1 MLFDLPTLLALRVGV
16 DVLIAAAFWGMQR
29 RMPAIPGP
37 RWWACA
43 SLIHIAATASL
54 VLRSHLPAPWI
65 LPLSNLLFTGTFVCV
80 WLGFRRHVGLPVRF
94 WPVAT
99 GFALLWL
106 GYLILLEVHDRILL
120 RQLLWST
127 SSAAVLILFMR
138 DAVRMQPSPNLPE
151 YRFLRWVNLA
161 ELVGLGFYAVIYLVL
176 QWPFLASLPILIFW
190 FTLTSLLRAL
200 ACNGLVV
207 YRLRHD
213 GERATARLRQS
224 EADLR
229 LLVDNLSAGV
239 IVFKPDRTPH
249 RMNAAARRFMGWSDA
264 GAEEALLEP
273 NAAGWQLVD
282 EGGQPM
288 RRHDMPFERVLA
300 TGQPVHHLVVGVP
313 VLPDGQVRWAF
324 CNAYPENDVQGGLR
338 QVVLTFIDITELKAA
353 QAGQQ
358 ALQERL
364 AQSQKMQALG
374 TLAGGVAHDFNN
386 ILAAILGNA
395 ELALD
400 DLPAQSR
407 ARESLGEIGTAAR
420 RGRELVRQ
428 ILAFSRQQPLE
439 RARLEMPEVVAES
452 CALLRAALPPQVQ
465 LVQTASGL
473 LPPVCGD
480 ATQLQQVLVNLGTN
494 ALHAMQGRSGRIEFA
509 VDTLPP
515 DHPDL
520 PAELA
525 RACAAAHQ
533 GAVRLRVSDD
543 GCGMD
548 EALRAR
554 IFEPFFTTKPVGQG
568 TGLGLPVVLGIVEAH
583 GGHIEVTSQP
593 GAGSTFT
600 LLFPPAAAE
609 PATATGKP
617 VTMNTVEP
625 NDSPARPQAADGDAP
640 HILYLDDDDTLVFL
654 VRRLLE
660 RRGYRVTALSMQD
673 EAIGAVRD
681 NPGRF
686 ALLLTDFNMPGK
698 SGIDVAREVLAL
710 DPSLTVAVAS
720 GYITDE
726 LQAEA
731 KAAGVREVVFKTD
744 AVDQFCE
751 IVARLVKTGPA

>member
-1 MLFDLPTLLALRVGV
+1 MGFDLQTLLALRVGV
-16 DVLIAAAFWGMQR
+16 DVLIAVAFWGLQR
-29 RMPAIPGP
+29 RVPGIQGPA
-37 RWWACA
+37 WWAWS
-43 SLIHIAATASL
+43 SLIHIVATVAL
-54 VLRSHLPAPWI
+54 VLRPHAPTALI
-65 LPLSNLLFTGTFVCV
+65 LPLSNLLYTATFVSV
-80 WLGFRRHVGLPVRF
+80 WLGFRRHVGLPVRVQ
-94 WPVAT
+94 PLVA
-99 GFALLWL
+99 GGAFLWIA
-106 GYLILLEVHDRILL
+106 YLFFQQVFDSVLL

-127 SSAAVLILFMR
+127 SSAAVIALFLR
-138 DAVRMQPSPNLPE
+138 DVVRMQPQPDVPE
-151 YRFLRWVNLA
+151 YRFLRWVNVA
-161 ELVGLGFYAVIYLVL
+161 ELMGLAAYAATYLGLG
-176 QWPFLASLPILIFW
+176 WPLAKSLPLLIFW
-190 FTLTSLLRAL
+190 FTLTSLVRAL
-200 ACNGLVV
+200 ACNGLVL
-207 YRLRHD
+207 YRLRRD
-213 GERATARLRQS
+213 GERANTRLSQR

-239 IVFKPDRTPH
+239 MVFKPNH
-249 RMNAAARRFMGWSDA
+249 ALCRMNAAARRFLGWSEG
-264 GAEEALLEP
+264 GANSALPEP
-273 NAAGWQLVD
+273 TAAGWQMVD
-282 EGGQPM
+282 EDGQPM
-288 RRHDMPFERVLA
+288 RRHDMPFEQVLA
-300 TGQPVHHLVVGVP
+300 TGQPVRHRVVGFP
-313 VLPDGQVRWAF
+313 VDPDGEVRWAL
-324 CNAYPENDVQGGLR
+324 CNAYPENDAQGGLR
-338 QVVLTFIDITELKAA
+338 RVVLTFIDITALKAA

-465 LVQTASGL
+465 LAQTASGL
-473 LPPVCGD
+473 LPAVCGD

-520 PAELA
+520 PVELA

-533 GAVRLRVSDD
+533 GAVRLRVGDD

-583 GGHIEVTSQP
+583 GGHIEVASQP

-751 IVARLVKTGPA
+751 IVARLVKTDPA